1 MRTTLTLDKDVAAAL
16 LRLRKSRRTSL
27 KQIVNE
33 VMREG
38 LGRVT
43 APPSE
48 PRRPFRT
55 RALAL
60 GRCRLDNVDDV
71 AEVLA
76 VGELE
81 GFR

>member
-16 LRLRKSRRTSL
+16 VRLRKSRRTSL

-43 APPSE
+43 APSPE

-55 RALAL
+55 RALSL
-60 GRCRLDNVDDV
+60 GRCRVDNVDDV

-76 VGELE
+76 IAEGES
-81 GFR
+81 FR